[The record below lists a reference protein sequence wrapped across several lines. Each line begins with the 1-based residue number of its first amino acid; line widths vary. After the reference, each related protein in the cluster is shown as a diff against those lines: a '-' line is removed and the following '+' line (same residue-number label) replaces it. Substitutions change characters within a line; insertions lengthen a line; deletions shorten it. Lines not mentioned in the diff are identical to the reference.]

1 MACNLFLTLYLLLLF
16 FIASLKSINILHS
29 FASIG
34 IISYVPFE
42 LLDFFVL
49 RAAVR
54 CFRTSSECFRH
65 TSPSAGERFVF
76 SLWLF
81 LFFFCSVLMASNTRV
96 DMPMLVSHSRSL
108 LSVCRT
114 NDLVFRCL
122 IQHLFTEIT
131 DRS

>member
-29 FASIG
+29 IG
-34 IISYVPFE
+34 IISYVPF
-42 LLDFFVL
+42 DFFVL

-76 SLWLF
+76 ALWLF
-81 LFFFCSVLMASNTRV
+81 VFFLCLVLMASNTRV
-96 DMPMLVSHSRSL
+96 EMPILVSHSRSL
-108 LSVCRT
+108 LSACRT

-131 DRS
+131 DRP